1 MNEII
6 QGCEPYIL
14 GTNIVMIGTTL
25 AFILF
30 LTILYLTKKNMPN
43 LETKI
48 HRFLLIITLIELTTF
63 LAQYILD
70 LYGNNHPSLVLFL
83 IKTRIVDLAFWYAL
97 INLYRYVVVKEQDK
111 SLEQKIYHNKKK
123 LLIIFFTF
131 MGIVSS
137 VFYFYPLEVEYS
149 ALGTRIVIGTY
160 AVFLAIY
167 FIFMDIIYI
176 GLLIYSRGKF
186 TKRKFV
192 PFIVI
197 DVFMILL
204 FTIGNIFGELQLS
217 VAIRALV
224 IYAMYH
230 TLENPDVKMVNELTL
245 AKNQAEK
252 SNHAKDD
259 FLASMSH
266 ELRTPLNVI
275 VGLAQLIEDETVEE
289 SVKNDAKDIL
299 VASENLLELVNGI
312 LDINKLEANELEKVE
327 DNYNPYDMFNS
338 LINMIK
344 IRLGDKQIQFNTS
357 ISNEIP
363 NTLYG
368 DKDKLKRIIS
378 NLLTNAVKYTEQGQ
392 IDFIVDCTNTK
403 DKCNLIIIVKDTG
416 RGISDEQKER
426 LFTKFNRLEEDK
438 DSDIAGTGLGLA
450 ITKSLVDLLEGK
462 ISVESKLDEGS
473 TFKITITQKIVEQ
486 NIKEEVEIL

>member
-1 MNEII
+1 MNGII

-30 LTILYLTKKNMPN
+30 LTILYFTKKNMPN

-48 HRFLLIITLIELTTF
+48 YRFLLIITLIELTTF

-70 LYGNNHPSLVLFL
+70 LNGNNHPSLVLFL
-83 IKTRIVDLAFWYAL
+83 IKTRIVDLTFWYAL

-149 ALGTRIVIGTY
+149 ALGTRVVIGTY

-192 PFIVI
+192 PFIII
-197 DVFMILL
+197 DIFMILL

-266 ELRTPLNVI
+266 ELRTPLNAI

-327 DNYNPYDMFNS
+327 SEYSPNEMFNS
-338 LINMIK
+338 LTSMIN
-344 IRLGDKQIQFNTS
+344 IRLGEKPIEFSTNISS
-357 ISNEIP
+357 IIP
-363 NTLYG
+363 NNLYG
-368 DKDKLKRIIS
+368 DKEKVKRIIS
-378 NLLTNAVKYTEQGQ
+378 NLLTNAVKYTESGS
-392 IDFIVDCTNTK
+392 IEFIVDCTNVK
-403 DKCNLIIIVKDTG
+403 DKCNLTIKVKDTG
-416 RGISDEQKER
+416 RGMSQEQLDT
-426 LFTKFNRLEEDK
+426 LFTKFNRV
-438 DSDIAGTGLGLA
+438 DSDMDSNISGTGLGLA
-450 ITKSLVDLLEGK
+450 ITKSLVDLLDGK
-462 ISVESKLDEGS
+462 ITVESTLNEGT
-473 TFKITITQKIVEQ
+473 TFTVTLTQT
-486 NIKEEVEIL
+486 IKEEVL

>member
-48 HRFLLIITLIELTTF
+48 YRFLLIITLIELTTF

-462 ISVESKLDEGS
+462 ISV
-473 TFKITITQKIVEQ
+473 
-486 NIKEEVEIL
+486 